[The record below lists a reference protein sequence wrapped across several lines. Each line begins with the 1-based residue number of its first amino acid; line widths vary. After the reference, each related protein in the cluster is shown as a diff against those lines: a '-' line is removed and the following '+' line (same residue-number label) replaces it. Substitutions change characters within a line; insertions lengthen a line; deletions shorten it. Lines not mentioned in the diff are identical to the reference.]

1 MFKPWFLLLLV
12 PAIVLAQAATLTGR
26 WVSSADSF
34 GTPLNFPM
42 ELNQQGDKLTGD
54 FGGDKLE
61 GTLVGNSIHFLPKDE
76 QGGTEAQVAHAGF
89 PLSNFNLPCRRDLSA
104 PAARMIPVIHCR
116 RALFSSPAPRTD
128 RS

>member
-12 PAIVLAQAATLTGR
+12 PAIVRAQAATLTGR
-26 WVSSADSF
+26 WVSSADFF

-61 GTLVGNSIHFLPKDE
+61 GTLVGNSIHFLAKDE
-76 QGGTEAQVAHAGF
+76 QG
-89 PLSNFNLPCRRDLSA
+89 
-104 PAARMIPVIHCR
+104 
-116 RALFSSPAPRTD
+116 APRRRLLMPDSLSLILTCRAD
-128 RS
+128 VIFPRRRRG